1 MREKMRKWNYKR
13 SKRIMDV
20 GGGASRTPLWSLWRC
35 SVPLI
40 TIYSYLILFHHI
52 SIIFLSFP
60 IILYYYVHKKQVT
73 DQRTDGQADGLTDGW
88 MDGPTDW
95 CMNTPSYKDARTH
108 LTRSYTQHV
117 ASSRPKITKQ
127 GPHGQCND
135 GNDASLGNER
145 D

>member
-95 CMNTPSYKDARTH
+95 CINTPSYKDARTH
-108 LTRSYTQHV
+108 LKKQRSIESWLHFLGKK
-117 ASSRPKITKQ
+117 KIKIFTHKWCLDLAIKDRQ
-127 GPHGQCND
+127 
-135 GNDASLGNER
+135 R
-145 D
+145 